1 MSDDK
6 STKSPDSTNNPSA
19 SQPRQQEDFI
29 ASVRRFADE
38 HISAALHSVFGIP
51 SILQT
56 PQSSNWIR
64 EETERNRFENMNR
77 REGGNGGD
85 EPRTS
90 SDRDGG
96 DGKNNGGGSSGSGV
110 SGFGG
115 GSGGSGQ
122 NPSSPSSSDTSSNKD
137 RDDEIILT
145 ITLPN
150 IPMPPEVLL
159 PEPLFNIGL
168 RAIDLL
174 DRNLSGH
181 ISQLEKLIDE
191 EMERQ
196 KELSTAKQRTDYGIF
211 QNDFERLLDM
221 EARVKE
227 ARASRLRDGV
237 APEAVI
243 VKGTQINGGEPKFSV
258 TRQTGQQQSS
268 ILKEL
273 FGEDMYGA
281 QRKHPL
287 FTSFFDEFL
296 PDGRYNEREQPPPEV
311 VGGWK
316 TTTQSTIAPIFPL
329 QENPLG
335 QIFKMMMAPWIQ
347 KIYESSDSSR
357 FDIKGR
363 VMNRVKNDIWNDKRE
378 DNPSFEEF
386 QKLMHEERNKAAK
399 ERMQQLAEKRQELD
413 KMIKENMDQEGNP
426 PFEEFQKLIHE
437 ERNKAALRMQQL
449 VEKQQDLDKIVKEKR
464 EREGDP
470 SFEEFQKLM
479 QEERKKVSKRM
490 QQLVEKR
497 QDLDEIIKGNTERE
511 GNVGKLLEGVRF
523 PNSNSTEKTEE
534 EREPKTEL
542 ELHDFF
548 AGLTGKDKPR
558 TDNRVLIS
566 ESMSTTARTE
576 ADGITRLKKVRER
589 RYSDGTLEREE
600 YTEENA
606 AGLGSLLGTIRR
618 FDPPTRR
625 NGNSDN
631 HPVIRAI
638 EEHKKQ
644 SEAHPA
650 ETKVSPA
657 VTPESK
663 DDDDTKNGGWGSW
676 LWASGKKKD

>member
-6 STKSPDSTNNPSA
+6 PAKSPDSTKSPSST

-56 PQSSNWIR
+56 PPSSNWMR
-64 EETERNRFENMNR
+64 EEAERNRFENMNR

-85 EPRTS
+85 EPRAS
-90 SDRDGG
+90 SNRDG
-96 DGKNNGGGSSGSGV
+96 DNGKNNGGGGGGSGV

-115 GSGGSGQ
+115 SSGSSGQ

-137 RDDEIILT
+137 RDDEIVLT

-168 RAIDLL
+168 RAIDSV
-174 DRNLSGH
+174 DRNLGGH
-181 ISQLEKLIDE
+181 IAQLEKLIDE

-196 KELSTAKQRTDYGIF
+196 KEISTAKQRKDYGIF

-227 ARASRLRDGV
+227 ARASRRKDGITS
-237 APEAVI
+237 ETVI
-243 VKGTQINGGEPKFSV
+243 IKGTQINGGEPKFSV
-258 TRQTGQQQSS
+258 TRQTGQQQPS
-268 ILKEL
+268 ILREL

-287 FTSFFDEFL
+287 FTSLFDEFL

-316 TTTQSTIAPIFPL
+316 APGQSTVAPIFPL
-329 QENPLG
+329 QENPFG
-335 QIFKMMMAPWIQ
+335 QIFKLMMAPWIQ
-347 KIYESSDSSR
+347 KIYESSDPSR
-357 FDIKGR
+357 FDVRDR
-363 VMNRVKNDIWNDKRE
+363 VMDRVKNDIWNDKRE
-378 DNPSFEEF
+378 YNPSFEEF
-386 QKLMHEERNKAAK
+386 QKLMHEERTKAAK
-399 ERMQQLAEKRQELD
+399 ERMQKLVEKRQELD
-413 KMIKENMDQEGNP
+413 KIIKEQRDRDGKSD
-426 PFEEFQKLIHE
+426 KL
-437 ERNKAALRMQQL
+437 
-449 VEKQQDLDKIVKEKR
+449 
-464 EREGDP
+464 P
-470 SFEEFQKLM
+470 
-479 QEERKKVSKRM
+479 
-490 QQLVEKR
+490 
-497 QDLDEIIKGNTERE
+497 
-511 GNVGKLLEGVRF
+511 EGVRF
-523 PNSNSTEKTEE
+523 PTSDTTERTKE

-548 AGLTGKDKPR
+548 AGLADKDKPR
-558 TDNRVLIS
+558 TDGKRLVS
-566 ESMSTTARTE
+566 ESMSTTARTD

-589 RYSDGTLEREE
+589 RYSDGTVEREE
-600 YTEENA
+600 YTEESA
-606 AGLGSLLGTIRR
+606 AGLGPLMGRLNR
-618 FDPPTRR
+618 FDPPRPR
-625 NGNSDN
+625 NGDN

-644 SEAHPA
+644 SEAHPT
-650 ETKVSPA
+650 ETKAPPTA
-657 VTPESK
+657 APENKNDEDS
-663 DDDDTKNGGWGSW
+663 KNGGWGSW
-676 LWASGKKKD
+676 LWASSKKKD